1 MRNLILIAVLLLSS
15 CASTADRNARLD
27 RWIGASEKELV
38 SALGIPDKTYQLDR
52 GTRML
57 SYVEI
62 RNREYGSSFNTCL
75 GGYGG
80 RFGYNNCIGAYPP
93 ARETTACETTFM
105 LVQGRVSKW
114 GLKGSGC

>member
-1 MRNLILIAVLLLSS
+1 MRKFAILGFLFLAA
-15 CASTADRNARLD
+15 CASPAERQAKMD
-27 RWIGASEKELV
+27 RWIGASERDLV
-38 SALGIPDKTYQLDR
+38 STWGIPDKTYQLDR

-62 RNREYGSSFNTCL
+62 RNRETGSSFNTCL

-80 RFGYNNCIGAYPP
+80 RFGYSNCIGAYPP
-93 ARETTACETTFM
+93 ARQTTACETTFM

>member
-1 MRNLILIAVLLLSS
+1 MRQLAILAVLLLSA
-15 CASTADRNARLD
+15 CASGSDRNARLD

-38 SALGIPDKTYQLDR
+38 STLGIPDKTYQLDR
-52 GTRML
+52 GTRLL
-57 SYVEI
+57 SYVDI
-62 RNREYGSSFNTCL
+62 HNRDYGSSFNTCL

>member
-1 MRNLILIAVLLLSS
+1 MRKLAILAVLLLSA
-15 CASTADRNARLD
+15 CASDGDRNARLD

-38 SALGIPDKTYQLDR
+38 STLGIPDKTYQLAPDA
-52 GTRML
+52 RML

-62 RNREYGSSFNTCL
+62 RNREYGSSFNTCI

-80 RFGYNNCIGAYPP
+80 RFGYNNCVGAFPP

-105 LVQGRVSKW
+105 ITRGRVSKW

>member
-1 MRNLILIAVLLLSS
+1 MRQFALLAILLLSA
-15 CASTADRNARLD
+15 CASGSDRNARLD

-38 SALGIPDKTYQLDR
+38 SSLGIPDKTYQLDR
-52 GTRML
+52 STRML

-80 RFGYNNCIGAYPP
+80 RFGYSNCIGAYPP